1 METPSKRDQILD
13 AFYEL
18 LINDD
23 IQHISVSKIAKQAG
37 IGKGSIYYYF
47 KSKDEMLNALIK
59 RTYAGTLEM
68 AKELVSQ
75 TELSIYSR
83 LAQITNACVA
93 DTKEFL
99 RRSEALRN
107 QTPSSDR
114 VYDSAYIHQQFM
126 KHTIVDFK
134 EIFTE
139 IIQQEI
145 DKGTVKSTSASEI
158 AEIVLIIFTVK
169 IDNTLSPSSDEDAA
183 KTLQMLITLL
193 ERGTGNKDGAFG
205 IKIYDN
211 VSDE

>member
-193 ERGTGNKDGAFG
+193 ERGTGNKDGAVG
-205 IKIYDN
+205 IKI
-211 VSDE
+211 